1 LIPSP
6 LWASAFRPF
15 YLLGALYAPLLMGIW
30 LGAYLGFWSP
40 TPGGHALKLL
50 HGHEFIYGFATAIIS
65 GVVLTALPSWAGT
78 AEIDGHRLKL
88 LVGLWLAGRVAFW
101 SAPWLP
107 APLPALIDCLLFPS
121 TILMLLPQ
129 LLRARN
135 RLYLLLLPIL
145 LALFA
150 GNLAYYQGIATG
162 NEPLAWKSL
171 RLAIYAIVVLY
182 VLKGGVLAPVFTGN
196 ALREKGRGD
205 QPAFLMPLEF
215 AATIAVVL
223 LAACDLGGAPPAW
236 TGACALACTLLHA
249 WRCARWQ
256 GLARGR
262 RAAAA
267 GDAPRL
273 RLAGGGL
280 RPEGGRRIDRCRAR
294 GRLAACLH
302 RRQPGPDDAG
312 PDDPRQPAPHGAA
325 AGGAAHNARGVRADV
340 RRGAAAP
347 GGDHARPRPRH
358 DRPRRRPLGRGL
370 HPVFHPLPAFAP
382 GTEPAALDSTPAL
395 IQTSTMNIAQLLL
408 RAARVHPQRPALAL
422 GDRVLATYAELA
434 QRVAQLAGGLAARLQ
449 PNDRVGLVMK
459 NCPQYLE
466 LLFAC
471 WHAGLIAVPIN
482 AKLHP
487 KELEFIL
494 ADSGARL
501 CFATADLYPAVSALR
516 LEGLEAVIDVEAGD
530 YEQLF
535 APKPMEIVPRAPKD
549 AGWLFYTSGTTG
561 RPKGVTLTQRNMMAA
576 VLNYLADLDGIEPG
590 DAIIHAAPMSH
601 GSGFYILPHVAA
613 PGSTWCR
620 LRAASTRGNLRA
632 AAGPSW
638 RHDVRRADHGQAPG
652 RASGTGRLPRAQ
664 DHRLWRRPD
673 VRCRLRGGAAPL
685 RLQAGANLRPGGV
698 ADDHHLPGQGAALRP
713 RPPALRPASGL
724 GGPRLQRRRST
735 RRRCR

>member
-15 YLLGALYAPLLMGIW
+15 YLLGALYAPLLMGMW

-121 TILMLLPQ
+121 AILMLLPQ

-215 AATIAVVL
+215 AATITVVL

-256 GLARGR
+256 GWRVADVPLLLVMHLGFAWLVAAFALK
-262 RAAAA
+262 AAAELTGVVPEA
-267 GDAPRL
+267 AWLHAFTVGSLGLMMLGLMTRVSLRHTGRPLVVPHTMLVAYGLMFAAALL
-273 RLAGGGL
+273 RLAATMRGL
-280 RPEGGRRIDRCRAR
+280 GPGMIA
-294 GRLAACLH
+294 LAAALW
-302 RRQPGPDDAG
+302 
-312 PDDPRQPAPHGAA
+312 AA
-325 AGGAAHNARGVRADV
+325 AFTLYFIRFRHSLL
-340 RRGAAAP
+340 AP
-347 GGDHARPRPRH
+347 SLPR
-358 DRPRRRPLGRGL
+358 
-370 HPVFHPLPAFAP
+370 
-382 GTEPAALDSTPAL
+382 STP
-395 IQTSTMNIAQLLL
+395 
-408 RAARVHPQRPALAL
+408 
-422 GDRVLATYAELA
+422 
-434 QRVAQLAGGLAARLQ
+434 
-449 PNDRVGLVMK
+449 
-459 NCPQYLE
+459 
-466 LLFAC
+466 
-471 WHAGLIAVPIN
+471 
-482 AKLHP
+482 
-487 KELEFIL
+487 
-494 ADSGARL
+494 
-501 CFATADLYPAVSALR
+501 
-516 LEGLEAVIDVEAGD
+516 
-530 YEQLF
+530 
-535 APKPMEIVPRAPKD
+535 
-549 AGWLFYTSGTTG
+549 
-561 RPKGVTLTQRNMMAA
+561 
-576 VLNYLADLDGIEPG
+576 
-590 DAIIHAAPMSH
+590 
-601 GSGFYILPHVAA
+601 
-613 PGSTWCR
+613 
-620 LRAASTRGNLRA
+620 
-632 AAGPSW
+632 
-638 RHDVRRADHGQAPG
+638 
-652 RASGTGRLPRAQ
+652 
-664 DHRLWRRPD
+664 
-673 VRCRLRGGAAPL
+673 
-685 RLQAGANLRPGGV
+685 
-698 ADDHHLPGQGAALRP
+698 
-713 RPPALRPASGL
+713 PPP
-724 GGPRLQRRRST
+724 
-735 RRRCR
+735 